1 MDTQNKRLKV
11 EINRHH
17 NRATLAMVDKQ
28 GNGIIVLSG
37 PMGGCDWIQPDRQ
50 KEAEEVLLSLRLG
63 KPADALLG
71 ALENLL
77 HSVLAESETSHTT
90 QAQDKIHEEA
100 RAAIANYRSIN
111 GPT

>member
-11 EINRHH
+11 EINR
-17 NRATLAMVDKQ
+17 NMATLCLVDKN
-28 GNGIIVLSG
+28 GNGFIVLKG
-37 PMGGCDWIQPDRQ
+37 PIGGCDWIQPDRQ

-63 KPADALLG
+63 KSADSLLFALG
-71 ALENLL
+71 NLL

-111 GPT
+111 GLT